1 MIVCAGVARA
11 ADTPTPGLYSV
22 YLEMESS
29 LPIPVA
35 PQTVTQCYTEEHF
48 DQDPAKIVALQ
59 DGSGDDCEVIS
70 YSMGDG
76 EMAMQMVCQ
85 TGAGEMA
92 MVSEGTYDD
101 DSFAFVSRME
111 IQAQGMTMEMTA
123 NNRGTRVGDCE
134 G

>member
-11 ADTPTPGLYSV
+11 AATPTPGLYSV

-59 DGSGDDCEVIS
+59 DGSGGDCEVIS

-76 EMAMQMVCQ
+76 V
-85 TGAGEMA
+85 MA

-101 DSFAFVSRME
+101 DSFAFVSRMQ